1 MSPRAACRLATLG
14 FTHVYDY
21 AAGKVD
27 WLAHML
33 PAEGTDAGM
42 PTAGSLA
49 RQDVA
54 TSALDSTAGE
64 ALAAI
69 ARSPNDFALVVG
81 PGGVLLGRVR
91 RSALQGCAA
100 HDSIEPAMEPGP
112 STIRP
117 HKTADELRRRLG
129 SSDVKTLV
137 VTRPDGTVIGVVRR
151 DDVPEA
157 EPGTA

>member
-1 MSPRAACRLATLG
+1 MSPRAACRLDTLG
-14 FTHVYDY
+14 FTRVYDF

-27 WLAHML
+27 WLAHAL
-33 PAEGTDAGM
+33 PVEGTRSDQ

-54 TSALDSTAGE
+54 TCPLDSTAGE

-69 ARSPNDFALVVG
+69 AGSPYGFALVVS

-91 RSALQGCAA
+91 GSALQGRAA
-100 HDSIEPAMEPGP
+100 HDRIESVMEPGP

-117 HKTADELRRRLG
+117 HETANELRRRLA
-129 SSDVKTLV
+129 SLDVKTLV
-137 VTRPDGTVIGVVRR
+137 VTRPDGSLIGVVRR
-151 DDVPEA
+151 DDIE
-157 EPGTA
+157 EPQPNTA